1 MSAGA
6 TAPDNTA
13 PMDEEAVAPATSPLA
28 ARAALMREAVRQ
40 GLEPVPSP
48 CVNVCRMSA
57 ATGLCE
63 GCFRTIEEIRH
74 WSRTPDAGRLAVW
87 DQVLARSAT
96 APAPQAG

>member
-1 MSAGA
+1 MSGSDVD
-6 TAPDNTA
+6 TAR
-13 PMDEEAVAPATSPLA
+13 SPLA

-96 APAPQAG
+96 APAPQPG